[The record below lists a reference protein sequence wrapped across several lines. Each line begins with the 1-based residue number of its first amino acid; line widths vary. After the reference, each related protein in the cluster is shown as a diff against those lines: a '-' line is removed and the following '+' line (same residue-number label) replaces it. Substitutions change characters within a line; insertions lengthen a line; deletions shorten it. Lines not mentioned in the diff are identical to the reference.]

1 MRILMEN
8 LEILKNLFLFNG
20 MKEKQIEAAL
30 NKLESEEKKYRK
42 KSLLAAGNQKNPR
55 LGIMLSGSAIEYKD
69 DIWGNREIIN
79 HIHEGDTFAE
89 PYAASNLPADIC
101 FQALESCRVLWLNIS
116 RINFA
121 GNDSILLKVASNLL
135 QIMAVKVLNL
145 NERICHISKSTT
157 KGKVLSFLSTQS
169 QKNNSLEFDIPFDR
183 RQLADYLSVERS
195 AMTAELSKLKQEG
208 LIRTRKSH
216 FTLYP

>member
-8 LEILKNLFLFNG
+8 LEVLKNMFLFNG
-20 MKEKQIEAAL
+20 MKEKQIESAL
-30 NKLESEEKKYRK
+30 SKLESEEKKYRK
-42 KSLLAAGNQKNPR
+42 NSLLAAGNQKNPR

-69 DIWGNREIIN
+69 DIWGNREVIN

-89 PYAASNLPADIC
+89 PYAASNFPSDIC

-135 QIMAVKVLNL
+135 QIMAVKVLEL
-145 NERICHISKSTT
+145 NERICHISKSST

-169 QKNNSLEFDIPFDR
+169 QKNNSLEFDIQFDR
-183 RQLADYLSVERS
+183 QQLADYLSVERS
-195 AMTAELSKLKQEG
+195 AMSAELSKLKDEG